1 MNKPFEAC
9 KTCYLKNAPL
19 VRPQTQREA
28 TIAVV
33 GEAPGV
39 HEVEEGRPFV
49 GASGRE
55 LKTALG
61 PYLQH
66 YRLHVTNAVLCQ
78 PPANDMEKARTK
90 AKRAGLTDPVKAC
103 HSRLQEELHGYRNI
117 ITLGGTALESVAGV
131 RGVMGQRGFPLE
143 ASRGGGESVRA
154 RIMPTVHPAFVLRR
168 ARWRHVFR
176 SDISKAFRFFSDE
189 LRFKLPRVVYC
200 PSASTVEKFFNV
212 YKSVIAD
219 VETDGLEPLVA
230 NLRCIGLR
238 GLRDGAGHGAVLV
251 VPFRSVLD
259 RPEEAVAF
267 GESPNVTR
275 FYNPESMWRIRRAIA
290 SALKTHVWVGHNLG
304 MFDRMVLERAF
315 AVPMKKP
322 HDTILLHHASE
333 SELPHSLA
341 FLGSLHTDITSWKEE
356 RHGLD
361 YKTDKDL
368 WLYNAKDVVVTGEVI
383 APLQSDVKL
392 REQERIYAIDR
403 KVQSMCVDLHRNGL
417 GVDRAAIA
425 RHAAAFSSRK
435 AIAEVKVQRVAESH
449 GLKDFNP
456 GSYQQVGELLYD
468 KIGIPFKPQW
478 ETDSGGRGTSMQV
491 LREMLVS
498 DERTEPERKLLLD
511 LHEYRRAGKFL
522 SSFVESLTVL
532 ADGRVHA
539 DFNPTGTVSGR
550 LGGGSEDNPSLLTIP
565 SQLRDVFIAAPGHVF
580 VAADMDQIELRMIAA
595 LSGSRNYIRV
605 FNAGE
610 DPHALTSD
618 LIYGKVWREQ
628 TKDQKDKLRG
638 FAKRFSYACAY
649 GAGNRTVLEVMR
661 SVEGRN
667 GGFPYLKTSLGE
679 VVRNQ
684 RAWLGA
690 NPEIESWWE
699 TTIQKWREE
708 GYLADLIHGRKRFF
722 LDGIDRNA
730 MVNYP
735 VQATSIALVHEA
747 TFELYEE
754 HGLTFEFEGKGT
766 GLVHQGHDQLIFECK
781 ESSAERVKNAL
792 TRAMNRSYDF
802 LPVKFTSTAKVGKSW
817 ADLK

>member
-1 MNKPFEAC
+1 
-9 KTCYLKNAPL
+9 
-19 VRPQTQREA
+19 
-28 TIAVV
+28 
-33 GEAPGV
+33 
-39 HEVEEGRPFV
+39 
-49 GASGRE
+49 
-55 LKTALG
+55 
-61 PYLQH
+61 
-66 YRLHVTNAVLCQ
+66 
-78 PPANDMEKARTK
+78 
-90 AKRAGLTDPVKAC
+90 
-103 HSRLQEELHGYRNI
+103 
-117 ITLGGTALESVAGV
+117 
-131 RGVMGQRGFPLE
+131 
-143 ASRGGGESVRA
+143 
-154 RIMPTVHPAFVLRR
+154 
-168 ARWRHVFR
+168 
-176 SDISKAFRFFSDE
+176 
-189 LRFKLPRVVYC
+189 
-200 PSASTVEKFFNV
+200 
-212 YKSVIAD
+212 
-219 VETDGLEPLVA
+219 
-230 NLRCIGLR
+230 
-238 GLRDGAGHGAVLV
+238 
-251 VPFRSVLD
+251 
-259 RPEEAVAF
+259 
-267 GESPNVTR
+267 
-275 FYNPESMWRIRRAIA
+275 
-290 SALKTHVWVGHNLG
+290 
-304 MFDRMVLERAF
+304 MVLERHF
-315 AVPMKKP
+315 ATRLVRA

-361 YKTDKDL
+361 YQTDKDL

-383 APLQSDVKL
+383 GPLQMDVRLKD
-392 REQERIYAIDR
+392 QERIYAIDR

-417 GVDRAAIA
+417 AVDRAAIA
-425 RHAAAFSSRK
+425 RHAAAYGRRK
-435 AIAEVKVQRVAESH
+435 AVAEAKVQRLAHQH
-449 GLKDFNP
+449 GMREFNP

-468 KIGIPFKPQW
+468 KIGIPFQAKW

-491 LREMLVS
+491 LRDMLVS
-498 DERTEPERKLLLD
+498 DERTDAERQLLLD

-532 ADGRVHA
+532 NDGRVHA

-565 SQLRDVFIAAPGHVF
+565 SQLRDIFVASPGHIF

-595 LSGSRNYIRV
+595 LSGSRNYIAA
-605 FNAGE
+605 FNAKE

-618 LIYGKVWREQ
+618 LIYGKAWREQ
-628 TKDQKDKLRG
+628 GKEQKDKLRG

-699 TTIQKWREE
+699 KMIQLWREQ

-747 TFELYEE
+747 TFELYESGF
-754 HGLTFEFEGKGT
+754 HFEFEGKGT
-766 GLVHQGHDQLIFECK
+766 GLVYQGHDQLIFECK
-781 ESSAERVKNAL
+781 ESSAERVKAAV
-792 TRAMNRSYDF
+792 TRCMNRSYDF
-802 LPVKFTSTAKVGKSW
+802 LPVKFTSTAKVGKTW